1 MSVELTAYGTIVAGA
16 WDATADVQDGLVG
29 PTLLLLASIE
39 ATSTGAAAARFVLV
53 ANLPCASVAIS
64 ATWIDVV
71 GVGGRTFDLAKALS
85 RVLVVGVFGTLPF
98 E

>member
-1 MSVELTAYGTIVAGA
+1 MDS
-16 WDATADVQDGLVG
+16 
-29 PTLLLLASIE
+29 TLLLLASIE
-39 ATSTGAAAARFVLV
+39 ATSAGIAAARLVLV
-53 ANLPCASVAIS
+53 GNLPCASVAIS

-85 RVLVVGVFGTLPF
+85 RALVVGVFGANWAVVETAMLPY